1 MSLELQTGGASA
13 GKSAFAVTVYRSARS
28 TQAYQSGLTAEL
40 NVILSCLQ
48 ASPIVHQNLG
58 GVIDMAVSTFR
69 AYSSIFIAE
78 CSACFV

>member
-48 ASPIVHQNLG
+48 ASPIV
-58 GVIDMAVSTFR
+58 R
-69 AYSSIFIAE
+69 
-78 CSACFV
+78 